1 MYLATN
7 KYQAVVAVYI
17 YIFDVTVCIVFLS
30 PHSTFNVSWSR
41 ASVCSCMYHFKWPG
55 ASSPCSYL
63 TTFIFSVDK
72 STVLLHLSLISHERD
87 SEKIKCPSSHWSFTL
102 PPLPLPPSPPLQQP
116 SSLPPPPVLVEDPT
130 SCKYSVM
137 MTTTL
142 DRDGYHH
149 SYHTFG
155 HEHESLKAF
164 SHHHHHQ
171 PPPISAV
178 MTPPTPSSTPNSGH
192 GLPPQS
198 RPQFAPPRNTNETS
212 SSPGSCASGPIGG
225 SNSKASKDAD
235 RVKRPMNAFMVWS
248 RGQRRKMAQVSYREH
263 SSPES
268 GRNSFYFTHSLFSS
282 TLRYSPFSPA
292 VVALFSSLA
301 FLSLSLLF
309 PLSRRSPFLSPS
321 QIPLSNLSLLQQGNP
336 CFKHI
341 FIYH

>member
-1 MYLATN
+1 
-7 KYQAVVAVYI
+7 
-17 YIFDVTVCIVFLS
+17 
-30 PHSTFNVSWSR
+30 
-41 ASVCSCMYHFKWPG
+41 
-55 ASSPCSYL
+55 
-63 TTFIFSVDK
+63 
-72 STVLLHLSLISHERD
+72 
-87 SEKIKCPSSHWSFTL
+87 
-102 PPLPLPPSPPLQQP
+102 
-116 SSLPPPPVLVEDPT
+116 
-130 SCKYSVM
+130 

-149 SYHTFG
+149 GYHPFG
-155 HEHESLKAF
+155 HEHELKAF

-263 SSPES
+263 SSPEP
-268 GRNSFYFTHSLFSS
+268 GRNSFYFTHSSRSLSLS
-282 TLRYSPFSPA
+282 TRFSPA
-292 VVALFSSLA
+292 VVAVSLA
-301 FLSLSLLF
+301 SASLFLLSAL
-309 PLSRRSPFLSPS
+309 PALSSIA
-321 QIPLSNLSLLQQGNP
+321 IPLSLPNPSVKFVSLTTRKSLFQTHFHLPLSHLPSSSSSSSSSPSPSSHTSHMQHYFSTQVALLCFVVFLPLLQVVTVIHTHRNR
-336 CFKHI
+336 HRE
-341 FIYH
+341 